1 MTKIK
6 CDKKQMDECRK
17 LMDRKRMEESTAA
30 DPNANL
36 VWINDPLFGITTFEL
51 TNETE
56 DNVMARMRFILNGK
70 VRTFKKVQRFPKS
83 WVYRTAAEAKKKMTS
98 RLNSEIAKL
107 NGNLRRVIAYRPAK
121 VAA

>member
-17 LMDRKRMEESTAA
+17 LMDRKRMEESTQA
-30 DPNANL
+30 DPKAKL

-56 DNVMARMRFILNGK
+56 ENVMARMRFILNGK

-83 WVYRTAAEAKKKMTS
+83 WVYRTAAEAKKKMTT

-107 NGNLRRVIAYRPAK
+107 NGDLKRVFAYKPAK